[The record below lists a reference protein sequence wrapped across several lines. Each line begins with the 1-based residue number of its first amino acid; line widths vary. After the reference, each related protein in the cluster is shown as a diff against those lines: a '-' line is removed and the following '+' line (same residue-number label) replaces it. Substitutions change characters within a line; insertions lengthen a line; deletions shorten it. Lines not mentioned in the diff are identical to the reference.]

1 MLLNVKS
8 FPSVLGKD
16 VHLCALLFL
25 ELTWSNLSADVGNR
39 TKRHMVKLK
48 GISFQSQNIRP
59 IRAHFLFLLGKHN
72 QITL

>member
-16 VHLCALLFL
+16 VHLCALLSL
-25 ELTWSNLSADVGNR
+25 ELTWSSLPAEVGNR
-39 TKRHMVKLK
+39 TKRHTVKLK
-48 GISFQSQNIRP
+48 GNSFQSQNIRQ

-72 QITL
+72 RITL